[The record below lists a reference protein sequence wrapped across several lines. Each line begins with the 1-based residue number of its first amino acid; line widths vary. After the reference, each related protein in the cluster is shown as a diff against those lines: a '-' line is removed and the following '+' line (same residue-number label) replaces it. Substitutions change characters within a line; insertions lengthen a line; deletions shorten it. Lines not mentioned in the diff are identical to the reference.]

1 LAKLVPEQGK
11 RWTIFANDDQVESM
25 TAASKG
31 RERDTVATRRSI
43 LDAAEELFSSKGYA
57 DTAMSQIARQSG
69 VTKSLIHHHF
79 GSKAALWDEVRGRL
93 KSEYLGSQA
102 QTLDDAG
109 ELPPAEL
116 LAQAITNYFRFL
128 QSRPHVVRMMSWSL
142 LDPDPTHRWLDHTL
156 NERMMGIA
164 QRAQANG
171 SVRAD
176 IEPVCLLIITSSM
189 VEHYFESKA
198 EFNELIGPEQAAKLD
213 DTYLQNVLT
222 VLQHGVIAS

>member
-1 LAKLVPEQGK
+1 
-11 RWTIFANDDQVESM
+11 M
-25 TAASKG
+25 TESKG
-31 RERDTVATRRSI
+31 RERDTAATRRSI

-57 DTAMSQIARQSG
+57 DTAMSQIAKQSG

-79 GSKAALWDEVRGRL
+79 GSKAALWEEVRGRL
-93 KSEYLGSQA
+93 KSEYLDSQST
-102 QTLDDAG
+102 TLEDA
-109 ELPPAEL
+109 EALPPAQL

-142 LDPDPTHRWLDHTL
+142 LDPDPAYRWLDHTL
-156 NERMMGIA
+156 NERMIQIA
-164 QRAQANG
+164 KAAQANG
-171 SVRAD
+171 SVRGD

-198 EFNELIGPEQAAKLD
+198 EFDELVTPEQRERLD
-213 DTYLQNVLT
+213 DIYLQNVLT